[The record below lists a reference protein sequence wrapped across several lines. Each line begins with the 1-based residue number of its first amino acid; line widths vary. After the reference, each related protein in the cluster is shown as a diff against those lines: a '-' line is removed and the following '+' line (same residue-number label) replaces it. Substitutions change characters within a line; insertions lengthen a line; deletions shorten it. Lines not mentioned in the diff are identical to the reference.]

1 MKSQKNSKCVCVIF
15 SYFTTKSQYKRHI
28 NQVHETILFNLKLN
42 YIFN

>member
-28 NQVHETILFNLKLN
+28 NQVYETIFVQPQTQLYF
-42 YIFN
+42 